1 MLWYHGGIMDTN
13 IDIEQLKAKL
23 EEERQSLEGE
33 LASVGRRN
41 PKNPSDWEPTPD
53 AVEVAPGDQ
62 SELADKME
70 DFEDRA
76 AVEVELE
83 NRLAEVN
90 QALLRIAAGTYGRC
104 ETGSEPIEA
113 ERLLANPAARTCI
126 KHRNG

>member
-13 IDIEQLKAKL
+13 IDIKHLKEKL

-41 PKNPSDWEPTPD
+41 PKNPRDWEPTPD
-53 AVEVAPGDQ
+53 TVEVAAGDQ

-83 NRLAEVN
+83 NRLAEVE
-90 QALLRIAAGTYGRC
+90 QAFLRIAAGTYGHC
-104 ETGSEPIEA
+104 ETGGEPIET